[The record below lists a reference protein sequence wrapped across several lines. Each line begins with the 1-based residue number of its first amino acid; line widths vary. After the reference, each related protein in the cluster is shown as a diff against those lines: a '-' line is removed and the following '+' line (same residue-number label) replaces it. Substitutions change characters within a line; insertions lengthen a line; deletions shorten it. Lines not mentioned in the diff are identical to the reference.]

1 MTLLRF
7 CVYALLVCLP
17 GVLAANAWA
26 QNYPAKP
33 VRYVMPATGASEIVG
48 RLLAQGMSEAL
59 GQQVFVDVRA
69 GAGGNIGAEIVA
81 KAPADGYTL
90 LQVSQ
95 AHTVNMS
102 LYRNPGYDIVRD
114 FAPVTKAD
122 LSPLMV
128 VVHPS
133 FPVKSVGE
141 LVKLAQA
148 RPGAINYASAGAGS
162 STFLA
167 AELFKLAAGVQLV
180 EVSYRGGSPAL
191 TAVVSGEVP
200 LYFSPIATA
209 LSFISEGRLRALA
222 MCTAQRSPLLP
233 QLPTVAEAGY
243 PGFEASNWHG
253 LVAPAKTP
261 KEVIALLRAAVISAL
276 KRPDIAKRIYDL
288 GLTPIGDQPAEFAE
302 FLKADVEKWRK
313 IVRQRGLTAD

>member
-1 MTLLRF
+1 MLPVRLAL
-7 CVYALLVCLP
+7 ALLGCLACAP
-17 GVLAANAWA
+17 AGWA
-26 QNYPAKP
+26 QGYPAKP

-48 RLLAQGMSEAL
+48 RLLAQGMSETL

-69 GAGGNIGAEIVA
+69 GAGGNIGAEIAA
-81 KAPADGYTL
+81 KAPPDGYTV

-133 FPVKSVGE
+133 FPVKSIAE
-141 LVKLAQA
+141 LVRLAKA
-148 RPGAINYASAGAGS
+148 WPGAINYASAGAGS

-167 AELFKLAAGVQLV
+167 AELFKLASGVQLT
-180 EVSYRGGSPAL
+180 EVSYRGGSPAV

-200 LYFSPIATA
+200 LYFAPIATA
-209 LSFISEGRLRALA
+209 LPFIREGRLRALA

-233 QLPTVAEAGY
+233 DLPTVAASGY

-253 LVAPAKTP
+253 LVAPAKTS
-261 KEVIALLRAAVISAL
+261 KEIIATLRSAVIAAL
-276 KRPDIAKRIYDL
+276 KRPDIAKRVHDL
-288 GLTPIGDQPAEFAE
+288 GLTPIGDQPAEFGE
-302 FLKADVEKWRK
+302 FLRADVDKWRK